1 MLPQAPYTEVRHETP
16 TPPPVYQGG
25 VGAGPQYP
33 QYQSV
38 LYDEQFIEALA
49 QRLIPRLKSYSPV
62 PTAGQRLA
70 LLITSLAL
78 MIPMIAI
85 LMGIT
90 VLGFWG
96 ILIGLAVICVTVIS
110 VNAIFATGIGTS
122 PATPAH

>member
-1 MLPQAPYTEVRHETP
+1 MLPQAPYAEIRHETP
-16 TPPPVYQGG
+16 TPPPVYQGS

-33 QYQSV
+33 QYQSA

-49 QRLIPRLKSYSPV
+49 QRLIPRLKSYSAV
-62 PTAGQRLA
+62 PTPGQRLA

-85 LMGIT
+85 LSGIT

-96 ILIGLAVICVTVIS
+96 VLIALGVICVTVIA
-110 VNAIFATGIGTS
+110 VNGIFATGVGTS
-122 PATPAH
+122 PATPVR